1 MHQNYRDIKPGNI
14 FLDDKWCVKIG
25 DFGLAT
31 RLATISK
38 ANVDLDTSKIPSYSM
53 TKDVGTTFYIP
64 PEAKRAT
71 GKNYDEKFDIY
82 SLGIVLF
89 EMILKPRESRSER
102 IKCLEDLRSQLSMPE
117 DFFNYLPENQQNAS
131 SIIKWCLSDNPEER
145 PSASELLSS
154 NKLPN
159 IISEEDRFH
168 KTIIQVSQDP
178 KHKLRSVLF
187 SELFSPI
194 LPSSIGSVYDKNYC
208 LVCFE

>member
-1 MHQNYRDIKPGNI
+1 
-14 FLDDKWCVKIG
+14 LDSQWNVKIG

-38 ANVDLDTSKIPSYSM
+38 NTVDLDTSKENKAPSYSM

-64 PEAKRAT
+64 PEAKRET
-71 GKNYDEKFDIY
+71 SSFGKNYDEKFDIY

-89 EMILKPRESRSER
+89 EMILKPPDSRSER
-102 IKCLEDLRSQLSMPE
+102 IKCLEALRSQLIMP
-117 DFFNYLPENQQNAS
+117 DDYFKYLPESQQSNAS

-178 KHKLRSVLF
+178 KHRLRRLLF
-187 SELFSPI
+187 TELFSPI
-194 LPSSIGSVYDKNYC
+194 LPSPISFVYDKNYC
-208 LVCFE
+208 LVC